1 MTAFNMNTPPAT
13 PAVPRAGVL
22 TYWYQDSSLKYSG
35 ELYHLPRSGEVV
47 SFNGSSYQIVEVT
60 WVLNPDPAYVKWVI
74 FTIVLIS
81 VSPEQAAEGIVPD
94 KLIPNVQ

>member
-1 MTAFNMNTPPAT
+1 MTASNMLTPPPT

-22 TYWYQDSSLKYSG
+22 AYFYQDSNLRYQG

-60 WVLNPDPAYVKWVI
+60 WALNSDPAYVKWVI

-81 VSPEQAAEGIVPD
+81 ISPEQAAEGIVPD
-94 KLIPNVQ
+94 KLTPYGE